1 MTMRACLL
9 PLLCLGLLG
18 ACGDPDTRIAGN
30 AANTGNAQVAGRLV
44 TPDGTPARGVRVS
57 CRPDTLLPRAPTL
70 ASWNVLTKSDGTF
83 LCTELP
89 PGPTAVVSG
98 SPESGLTSWSG
109 LVLRPDRTD
118 SVPTDTLAPPGS
130 LRIALPPGSI
140 GSLVFSG
147 LGIDTVVEGET
158 ELVVS
163 GIPARWTGSVRLLRE
178 GAPPTT
184 IGERLRVPPGG
195 TDSAGFT
202 RSSATLRLALPGR
215 LAAPLLEQP
224 LLVRLDASWDGFASA
239 LPDGSD
245 LRLSRPDGRALPATV
260 ASWDPVSRTAELWT
274 VLDTLAP
281 PGDSIDLV
289 LSWGL
294 PVPAPSASPFTSNR
308 GWLAA
313 WPLGGTSSVVTDLA
327 GSFPGTASS
336 LASAAGVVGTASV
349 FDGRNS
355 AIEIA
360 GSETGA
366 LDFPAGG
373 PYTLSCWAR
382 LDAPN
387 TSRVVMGQGE
397 NDYFLKF
404 QKDWSTPNNWMA
416 KDSRASPRGG
426 FYALAPA
433 DSGRWTHLAMV
444 VRDSTVQLFV
454 DGRLSD
460 SASLWDKDTAT
471 KSAGPFRIGAASDA
485 TGAISQRFQ
494 GMIDEAWVQSKA
506 RSADW
511 IRFVASNQDPS
522 AKRARIAK

>member
-1 MTMRACLL
+1 MTMRTPLL
-9 PLLCLGLLG
+9 PLLGLGLLC

-30 AANTGNAQVAGRLV
+30 AANTGNAQAAGRL
-44 TPDGTPARGVRVS
+44 TSPDGDPAPGVRVS
-57 CRPDTLLPRAPTL
+57 CRPDTLAPRAPTRPE
-70 ASWNVLTKSDGTF
+70 WNVLTKSDGTF

-89 PGPTAVVSG
+89 PGPTAVVAG
-98 SPESGLTSWSG
+98 SPGSGLTSWNSV
-109 LVLRPDRTD
+109 VLRPDQTD
-118 SVPTDTLAPPGS
+118 SVPTDTLAPPGN
-130 LRIALPPGSI
+130 LRIALPPGST
-140 GSLVFSG
+140 GTVVLSG
-147 LGIDTVVEGET
+147 LAIDTTVDGVT

-163 GIPARWTGSVRLLRE
+163 GIPARWTGSVRLVLE

-184 IGERLRVPPGG
+184 IGERLHVPPGG

-202 RSSATLRLALPGR
+202 RNSATLRLALPGR
-215 LAAPLLEQP
+215 LAAPLLELP
-224 LLVRLDASWDGFASA
+224 LLVRIDGSWDGFASA

-245 LRLSRPDGRALPATV
+245 LRLSRPDGRILPATI
-260 ASWDPVSRTAELWT
+260 ASWNPAELWT
-274 VLDTLAP
+274 LLDTLAP

-294 PVPAPSASPFTSNR
+294 PVPAPNPSPFASNR

-336 LASAAGVVGTASV
+336 LGSAAGVVGTASV
-349 FDGRNS
+349 FDGRKG

-444 VRDSTVQLFV
+444 VRDSTIQLFV

-460 SASLWDKDTAT
+460 SASLWDKDTT
-471 KSAGPFRIGAASDA
+471 SKSQGPFRIGAASDA
-485 TGAISQRFQ
+485 TGAIVQRFQ
-494 GMIDEAWVQSKA
+494 GLIDEAWVQSKA
-506 RSADW
+506 RPPDW
-511 IRFVASNQDPS
+511 IRFVASNQDPF
-522 AKRARIAK
+522 AKRAAISPR